1 MVIYLIAYFNSSTSM
16 SLMLKNKYLKLG
28 FLLTLNL
35 MISAIFIAIL
45 HQFISMFFL
54 AAIVVSFIDFL
65 MIFFILTRRSPIS
78 DKSKTSDIKFVRFL
92 CSLLGAS
99 LVFTFFVTVPIN
111 VDRSFSI
118 WMLGR
123 IYNSQSQG
131 DSISL
136 TTLQSD
142 SSNFFSST
150 SPELNRRITEQKNL
164 HNIIEVGDRVELTT
178 TGKLIVITGR
188 FLQRLFGLN
197 PKYSNGSD

>member
-1 MVIYLIAYFNSSTSM
+1 
-16 SLMLKNKYLKLG
+16 MLKNKYLMFG
-28 FLLTLNL
+28 FFLTANL
-35 MISAIFIAIL
+35 IFATILIAIL
-45 HQFISMFFL
+45 HQFINMFFL
-54 AAIVVSFIDFL
+54 AAIIVSFIDFL
-65 MIFFILTRRSPIS
+65 LIFFVLAKRSPLSGKSTAS
-78 DKSKTSDIKFVRFL
+78 DLMFVRFL

-99 LVFTFFVTVPIN
+99 LVFTFFLTVPIN

-123 IYNSQSQG
+123 IYNSQSEG
-131 DSISL
+131 ASISI
-136 TTLQSD
+136 TTLQED

-164 HNIIEVGDRVELTT
+164 NNIVEVGDRVELTT
-178 TGKLIVITGR
+178 SGRFIVITGR